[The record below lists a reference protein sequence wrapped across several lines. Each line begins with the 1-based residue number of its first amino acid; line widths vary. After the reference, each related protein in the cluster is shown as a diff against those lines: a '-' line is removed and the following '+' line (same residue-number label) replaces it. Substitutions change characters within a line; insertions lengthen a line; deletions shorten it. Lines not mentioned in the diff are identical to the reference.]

1 MTTPPII
8 DGHNDVLLRLWLK
21 KSRRAAHDFV
31 DGDDLGHMD
40 LPRIKAGNMAAG
52 FFAIFSPS
60 QARVHA
66 DDEDLN
72 PPYDAAVAQ
81 QTALASAIGMMDLR
95 DKIVA
100 LAKGQI
106 ALCQSVKDLRSAMA
120 ANQLGFITHIEGA
133 EAIAPDL
140 SNLQMLYDRGLRS
153 LGPVWSRPN
162 AFGEGVPFRFPS
174 SPDTG
179 AGLTDAGAAL
189 VRECNRLRIMVDVS
203 HLNECGFW
211 DVSKISNAPLV
222 ATHSNAHAVAASS
235 RNLTNEQLLAIGE
248 TRGMVGLNYATG
260 FLRPDGRWDSL
271 TDVSVMIVHIE
282 HMLKYAGEDCVG
294 LGSDFDGAR
303 IPAFIGSVTGVGKLV
318 EAMRAAGFGDAL
330 IEKIAYK
337 NWLRVLQLTWG
348 A

>member
-1 MTTPPII
+1 MTAPLIF

-21 KSRRAAHDFV
+21 KSSRAAFDFV

-40 LPRIKAGNMAAG
+40 LPRIKAGNMAG
-52 FFAIFSPS
+52 GLFAIFSPS
-60 QARVHA
+60 QTDAHS

-72 PPYDAAVAQ
+72 PPYDAALAHQ
-81 QTALASAIGMMDLR
+81 NALQSALGMLDLR
-95 DKIVA
+95 DKIIA

-106 ALCQSVKDLRSAMA
+106 AACQSVKDIRAAMA
-120 ANQLGFITHIEGA
+120 GGQVAFITHIEGA

-140 SNLQMLYDRGLRS
+140 SNLQMFYDRGLRS

-179 AGLTDAGAAL
+179 SGLTEAGAAL
-189 VRECNRLRIMVDVS
+189 VREANRMRIMIDLS
-203 HLNECGFW
+203 HLNERGFW
-211 DVSKISNAPLV
+211 DVSKISTAPLV
-222 ATHSNAHAVAASS
+222 ATHSNAHAVAPSS
-235 RNLTNEQLLAIGE
+235 RNLTNEQLLALGE

-260 FLRPDGRWDSL
+260 FLRPDGRWDSM
-271 TDVSVMIVHIE
+271 TDPSVMIRHLE
-282 HMLKYAGEDCVG
+282 HLLKYAGEDCVG

-303 IPAFIGSVTGVGKLV
+303 IPAFIGNVTGIGKLV
-318 EAMRAAGFGDAL
+318 EAMQTAGFNENL
-330 IEKIAYK
+330 IAKITHK

>member
-21 KSRRAAHDFV
+21 KSVRAAYDFV

-40 LPRIKAGNMAAG
+40 LPRIKAGHMAGG

-60 QARVHA
+60 QARVHS

-81 QTALASAIGMMDLR
+81 QTALESANGMLDLR
-95 DKIVA
+95 DKILA
-100 LAKGQI
+100 LANGQI
-106 ALCQSVKDLRSAMA
+106 ALCQTARDMHNAMA
-120 ANQLGFITHIEGA
+120 AGQLAFITHIEGA
-133 EAIAPDL
+133 EAVAPDL
-140 SNLQMLYDRGLRS
+140 SNLQVLYDRGVRS

-179 AGLTDAGAAL
+179 GGLTEAGAAL
-189 VRECNRLRIMVDVS
+189 VRECNRLRMMVDLS
-203 HLNECGFW
+203 HLNERGFW

-260 FLRPDGRWDSL
+260 FLRPDGRWDSM
-271 TDVSVMIVHIE
+271 TDASVMIRHLE
-282 HMLKYAGEDCVG
+282 HMIKFAGEDCVG

-303 IPAFIGSVTGVGKLV
+303 IPSFIGSVTGVSKLV
-318 EAMRAAGFGDAL
+318 EAMQAAGFGDTL
-330 IEKIAYK
+330 IEKITHK
-337 NWLRVLQLTWG
+337 NWLRVLHLTWG
-348 A
+348 T